1 MLNDKIDT
9 VFDILAHP
17 HSTNSQKYHAVRS
30 LSEAEHS
37 EALKQA
43 RQLYDVQWGPAS
55 VIIDELEKF
64 GF

>member
-1 MLNDKIDT
+1 MIDDKLDT

-17 HSTNSQKYHAVRS
+17 HSTNSQKYEAVRS
-30 LSEAEHS
+30 LSEAEHR
-37 EALKQA
+37 EALRQA
-43 RQLYDVQWGPAS
+43 RELYDISWGPAG

>member
-1 MLNDKIDT
+1 MIDDNLYT

-17 HSTNSQKYHAVRS
+17 HSTNSQKYEAVRS
-30 LSEAEHS
+30 LSEAEHR
-37 EALKQA
+37 EALRQA
-43 RQLYDVQWGPAS
+43 RELYDISWGPAG